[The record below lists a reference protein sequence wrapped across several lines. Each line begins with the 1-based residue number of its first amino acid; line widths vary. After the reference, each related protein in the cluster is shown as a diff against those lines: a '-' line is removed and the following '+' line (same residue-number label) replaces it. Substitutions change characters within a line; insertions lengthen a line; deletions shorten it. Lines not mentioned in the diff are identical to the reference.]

1 MGIEIIRGHP
11 GREYN
16 LKGIPG
22 SKLDNRE
29 EIFKNEGTSDN
40 ISLHSDDIRAKDTGY
55 FEDKA
60 HISEALEKLKHT
72 GEIFNRRLDFRIHE
86 ETHRVVVKVIDTETD
101 KVIKEIPPEQIL
113 QLAARIQEMIGLL
126 VDEER

>member
-16 LKGIPG
+16 LKGISG
-22 SKLDNRE
+22 GKLDIKE

-55 FEDKA
+55 FEGKA

>member
-29 EIFKNEGTSDN
+29 EIFKNEGTSD
-40 ISLHSDDIRAKDTGY
+40 DIRAKDTGY
-55 FEDKA
+55 FEDEA
-60 HISEALEKLKHT
+60 HISEAIEKLKHT
-72 GEIFNRRLDFRIHE
+72 GEIFINRRLDFRIHE

>member
-22 SKLDNRE
+22 DKPDIRE
-29 EIFKNEGTSDN
+29 EIFKNEGT
-40 ISLHSDDIRAKDTGY
+40 SDDIRAKDTGY
-55 FEDKA
+55 FEGKA

>member
-29 EIFKNEGTSDN
+29 EIFKNEGTSD
-40 ISLHSDDIRAKDTGY
+40 DIRAKDTGY

-60 HISEALEKLKHT
+60 HISEAIEKLKHT

>member
-22 SKLDNRE
+22 GKPDNRE

-40 ISLHSDDIRAKDTGY
+40 IRAKDTGY
-55 FEDKA
+55 SEDKA
-60 HISEALEKLKHT
+60 HISEAIEKLKHT

-113 QLAARIQEMIGLL
+113 ELAARIQEMIGLL

>member
-40 ISLHSDDIRAKDTGY
+40 IRAKDTGY

-60 HISEALEKLKHT
+60 HISEAIEKLKHT

-126 VDEER
+126 FDEER